1 MSFIVTFIAAVF
13 VFSAVIAI
21 HEFGHFIV
29 AKLCGVQV
37 NEFSIGMG
45 PVLCKR
51 VRKGTQYSIRALP
64 VGGFVALEGEES
76 PESKQAEENTDEEP
90 LSPHSDADSSPSRG
104 AKADAGKPDLPPL
117 SGEVAEPTGS
127 DGEVSPSGIPLN
139 EAPVWQRAL
148 IMLAGAG
155 MNFVLGFVVM
165 AILITAQNEPITSK
179 VLYQVEENA
188 LCGQTGLQAG
198 DKILAVNGRRCFVAN
213 DILYELMRTEDYTA
227 DFTVLRDGKKVEL
240 PGVQFDTWQD
250 DKGETHMNLG
260 FTVYGIK
267 KTPLNVLKE
276 AGNSVLYYGR
286 IIFASL
292 SDLLRGRE
300 SINDLSGPVGIVT
313 AIGQAASYGWQ
324 DLLELLALITVNVGI
339 FNLLPFPALD
349 GGKVVFLLIEGVTG
363 HAVPEK
369 IQSGLI
375 VAAFALLFGLMIFA
389 TYNDILRL
397 ITGAM

>member
-21 HEFGHFIV
+21 HEFGHFMV

-76 PESKQAEENTDEEP
+76 PESKQAEERSNP
-90 LSPHSDADSSPSRG
+90 SAADGGSSPSRG

-165 AILITAQNEPITSK
+165 AILITAQSEPITSK

-250 DKGETHMNLG
+250 DKGETHMSLG

-324 DLLELLALITVNVGI
+324 DLLEMLALITVNVGI

-369 IQSGLI
+369 IQSGLT

>member
-21 HEFGHFIV
+21 HEFGHFMV

-76 PESKQAEENTDEEP
+76 PESKQAEERSNP
-90 LSPHSDADSSPSRG
+90 SAADGGSSPDRG
-104 AKADAGKPDLPPL
+104 ALGIAETSPEEEKP
-117 SGEVAEPTGS
+117 A
-127 DGEVSPSGIPLN
+127 GIPLN

-165 AILITAQNEPITSK
+165 AILITVQSEPITSK

-292 SDLLRGRE
+292 FDLLRGRE